1 MGVLGDE
8 AAQVHDST
16 HSRSRGGRGELLG
29 GRPVLGTVVGFADR
43 MDEVVGDID
52 VARLG
57 EGRGTGLFVRDVE
70 RHRGHGIVEVE
81 SAQVL
86 RSPRPDDDVR
96 VVCQQGRHQPR
107 SDVPAGTGHE
117 DSHASRLTA
126 VGALRRYG
134 IVAPMALVLAG
145 VVLPDPLGTET
156 VLRRGAAVARA
167 GVSWM
172 FTTADFALT
181 LPGRIEALLSR
192 IETLMT
198 RIDHVIDSADAV
210 VAHVQRTTGA
220 ADTVVASA
228 SAASH
233 TALELIEM
241 FDPIAKKSEPMARR
255 FVDNLSDAE
264 VDAAIAMVD
273 QLPGLLDHMEALLP
287 ILATLDTVSPEIHEL
302 LGVTKDVRRA
312 VIGIPG
318 FKFFRN
324 RGEDKLNDEM
334 EDEQR

>member
-1 MGVLGDE
+1 
-8 AAQVHDST
+8 
-16 HSRSRGGRGELLG
+16 
-29 GRPVLGTVVGFADR
+29 
-43 MDEVVGDID
+43 
-52 VARLG
+52 
-57 EGRGTGLFVRDVE
+57 
-70 RHRGHGIVEVE
+70 
-81 SAQVL
+81 
-86 RSPRPDDDVR
+86 
-96 VVCQQGRHQPR
+96 
-107 SDVPAGTGHE
+107 
-117 DSHASRLTA
+117 
-126 VGALRRYG
+126 
-134 IVAPMALVLAG
+134 MALVLAG

-233 TALELIEM
+233 TALELIGM
-241 FDPIAKKSEPMARR
+241 FDPIAKKTEPMARR